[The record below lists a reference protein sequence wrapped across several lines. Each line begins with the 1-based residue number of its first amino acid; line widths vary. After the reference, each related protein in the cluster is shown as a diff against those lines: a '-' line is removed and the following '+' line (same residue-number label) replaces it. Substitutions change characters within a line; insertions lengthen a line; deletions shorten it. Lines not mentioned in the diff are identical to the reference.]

1 MFVLA
6 ACLLS
11 PVQAEQAS
19 VTAPDR
25 FAVQL
30 PDVDQEALVEEL
42 VKLRSQLIQRQQKL
56 EQLVADK
63 KLDGGDAIITAI
75 VPGGLLYAGYKKARY
90 LQAKHELARVSTA
103 IEEYSS
109 DLLVMEIRA
118 APVTVAQLP

>member
-1 MFVLA
+1 MFVLV
-6 ACLLS
+6 ACFLGS
-11 PVQAEQAS
+11 VRAEQAP

-25 FAVQL
+25 LAVQL

-63 KLDGGDAIITAI
+63 KLDSGDAIITAI

>member
-1 MFVLA
+1 LG
-6 ACLLS
+6 S
-11 PVQAEQAS
+11 VQAEQAP